1 MPTILGRCI
10 VWGIDGTMLHSGIV
24 ATSDNEPE
32 ALDYEETYKEHETIL
47 KDGEPGGLVLWFK
60 RENLVVDYYPC
71 EPAGAGSIA
80 NAKTNIELP
89 AIGSKVTIAAM
100 AGARI
105 NDTTWLYAGG
115 GRIREESSNIV
126 KMTLPLRQYGTD
138 IAATAN
144 S

>member
-10 VWGIDGTMLHSGIV
+10 VWGIDGTMLHSGIA

-60 RENLVVDYYPC
+60 RENLTIDFYPC

-80 NAKTNIELP
+80 AAKANIALP
-89 AIGSKVTIAAM
+89 PAGSKVTIAGM
-100 AGARI
+100 AGAVL
-105 NDTTWLYAGG
+105 NDTTWLYVGA
-115 GRIREESSNIV
+115 GRIREEASNIV

-138 IAATAN
+138 IAATPN